1 MQNDLEQNDLDIY
14 GFGQKPF
21 AVRPCLCILAT
32 VTKGFYMD
40 TIKAIMTRRSIRSW
54 TNEPIAERER
64 KTILEAAMNAPSAAD
79 ARPWHFITMDEPWV
93 IKQFTGLGG
102 TEMLAESTFM
112 VLVCGD
118 AGKEIYPGFW
128 PQDCACSA
136 QNMQLAAHDIGIG
149 CVWIAIYPLDERVQ
163 VCRKILGIPET
174 ITPFALLAMGVPNE
188 VLPPETRY
196 DEVRLHEN
204 KW

>member
-1 MQNDLEQNDLDIY
+1 ME
-14 GFGQKPF
+14 
-21 AVRPCLCILAT
+21 
-32 VTKGFYMD
+32 

-54 TNEPIAERER
+54 TDEPVSPEERNI
-64 KTILEAAMNAPSAAD
+64 ILEAAMNAPSAAD
-79 ARPWHFITMDEPWV
+79 ARPWHFVTMDDPAV
-93 IKQFTGLGG
+93 IKQFCGMGG

-118 AGKEIYPGFW
+118 VSKEIYPGFW
-128 PQDCACSA
+128 PQDCSCAA

-149 CVWIAIYPLDERVQ
+149 CVWIAIHPLEEREQ
-163 VCRKILGIPET
+163 VCRKVLDIPEA

-188 VLPPETRY
+188 VLGP
-196 DEVRLHEN
+196 EVRFDEERVHTN